1 MVGCLRFLSL
11 SSYPSHTFSLFPL
24 SFTLTDATATVAA
37 AVFCLFFGQSSDPG
51 PDFTS
56 LAHTT
61 SLHLLH
67 PSPSVSARLSVFL
80 TSCPCP
86 CSSSLSSSL
95 RSTSVS
101 ISTGSEQHRR
111 GRTRQGHHSTLAL
124 PCISPTTAVVRR
136 EPGTK
141 WSIYWLN
148 EKIAFFDCK
157 RTLHLMCVM
166 QRPRPVMGSASLL
179 SGETRK

>member
-1 MVGCLRFLSL
+1 MAASDFCLSR
-11 SSYPSHTFSLFPL
+11 PFPL
-24 SFTLTDATATVAA
+24 TLSVLSFILTDATATVAVV
-37 AVFCLFFGQSSDPG
+37 AVFFLVNHLILTLISHRWLPPPPSASSIRLPLYQLVSHS
-51 PDFTS
+51 S
-56 LAHTT
+56 LLLARVLARLPF
-61 SLHLLH
+61 LHL
-67 PSPSVSARLSVFL
+67 P
-80 TSCPCP
+80 
-86 CSSSLSSSL
+86 SSSP

-101 ISTGSEQHRR
+101 ISTGSEQQRR

-124 PCISPTTAVVRR
+124 PCISPTTTAAVRR